1 MATLSILKNIN
12 IRKKKLIRSFV
23 AAMEHAQEK
32 TAKDVQ
38 YSRTVSDVKGEELK
52 KIFGDNK

>member
-1 MATLSILKNIN
+1 MATRSILKNIN
-12 IRKKKLIRSFV
+12 INKRKLINAFV
-23 AAMEHAQEK
+23 TAMEHAQEK

-38 YSRTVSDVKGEELK
+38 YSRTVSDVKGDELK